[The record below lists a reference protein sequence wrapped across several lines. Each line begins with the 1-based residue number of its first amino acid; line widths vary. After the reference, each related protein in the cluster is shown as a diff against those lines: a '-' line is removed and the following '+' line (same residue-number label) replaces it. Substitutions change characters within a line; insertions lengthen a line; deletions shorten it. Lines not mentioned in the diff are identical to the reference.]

1 MYRHILVPATGTACD
16 AAVFDAAVR
25 VARLSGAH
33 LEFLHVRV
41 DVTETLLAMTA
52 GGMGGGGAVQEVVDR
67 LEGEAKATET
77 RVWEAFGALCAR
89 EGIANDPAQGQVSAE
104 LVVESGPEAQW
115 SSEYGRFADLVVVG
129 RAVDGQGSGGEVLE
143 AALMDTGKPI
153 LIVPQV
159 APAAFPGTV
168 VIAWKDTPEAARAV
182 NTALPLID
190 KAERVVIMGV
200 VEAAESPQENAV
212 RLQRSLKW
220 HNPNTVVQVVKRE
233 GRPAVEVLLAE
244 AKALGAGVVVMGGY
258 SHSRLREVV
267 FGGFTQ
273 RVLAGADVAVLM
285 AH

>member
-1 MYRHILVPATGTACD
+1 MFLGYVADQFENQEGFTHAGPAEE
-16 AAVFDAAVR
+16 
-25 VARLSGAH
+25 AH
-33 LEFLHVRV
+33 LAALHVGSEQIH
-41 DVTETLLAMTA
+41 DLDA
-52 GGMGGGGAVQEVVDR
+52 GLEYLGGG
-67 LEGEAKATET
+67 
-77 RVWEAFGALCAR
+77 
-89 EGIANDPAQGQVSAE
+89 
-104 LVVESGPEAQW
+104 
-115 SSEYGRFADLVVVG
+115 DLVHQG
-129 RAVDGQGSGGEVLE
+129 RRRAVDGQGSGGEVLE